1 MNNFDDLLEQVMD
14 EARRADIPIS
24 KKIFPHIKVNSRAKS
39 RFGRCIRENDGRFMI
54 ELSSR
59 LYDAPEHSC
68 RQTLAHELIH
78 TCEGCMN
85 HGELFRRYAEKMNRK
100 YGYNIKRT
108 NSAEEMGVESGSEN
122 GKYIVV
128 CKKCGKEI
136 RRTRQSPLT
145 KNPSQ
150 YRCVCEGELY
160 LRGPSVQTSE
170 AVKRQAKYIIICT
183 SCGARFEREKMS
195 RVVSATANYRCRC
208 GGRLKR
214 IK

>member
-150 YRCVCEGELY
+150 YR
-160 LRGPSVQTSE
+160 LRLRNR
-170 AVKRQAKYIIICT
+170 KNI
-183 SCGARFEREKMS
+183 
-195 RVVSATANYRCRC
+195 
-208 GGRLKR
+208 
-214 IK
+214 

>member
-145 KNPSQ
+145 KNPS
-150 YRCVCEGELY
+150 L
-160 LRGPSVQTSE
+160 T
-170 AVKRQAKYIIICT
+170 
-183 SCGARFEREKMS
+183 
-195 RVVSATANYRCRC
+195 VVSGSSYGECPTGAPLGLLPWGANDQIFDLVTILYSP
-208 GGRLKR
+208 LFFV
-214 IK
+214 